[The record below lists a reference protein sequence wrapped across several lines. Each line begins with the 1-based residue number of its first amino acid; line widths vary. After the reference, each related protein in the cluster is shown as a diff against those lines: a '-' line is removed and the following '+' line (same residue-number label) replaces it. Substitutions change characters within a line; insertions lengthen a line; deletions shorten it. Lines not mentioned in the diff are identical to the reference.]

1 MNKQT
6 RLLSIL
12 DDVFGMGI
20 GKKFKSQFRKTG
32 QSFDERTNEH
42 TIYIEYG
49 VRGTGELR
57 STPKLRKRQPKK
69 KTYESLLHELIVR
82 DC

>member
-42 TIYIEYG
+42 VFFIEYRI
-49 VRGTGELR
+49 RGTGDLR
-57 STPKLRKRQPKK
+57 STPELGKRKIKK
-69 KTYESLLHELIVR
+69 KPYESLLHELVVR
-82 DC
+82 DD